1 LSITNAYLLK
11 QIVSYFPLRF
21 FGASFAF
28 AFLLLNLNEP
38 ITAMEGKAIVEI
50 THFLQVSTVEF
61 ENGLLMIGSRIS
73 PIENIE
79 ELQSNTTVNK
89 LPILFQ
95 SLFIIFFLTIA
106 TTVKTTIRNRLRIL
120 AFGGLCIIAFVLVES
135 LMITTFYHLGI
146 SDWRWSLWVTGV
158 TLTVITGGLIVDIA
172 LFSTITIPHPTKIK
186 PVLKRNYSRE
196 YVYLALVLAISTSL
210 LLAISSFLTIDQDI
224 ISSSLV
230 DYVHIYLWFN
240 LASIITISCW
250 ITNLIHGVV
259 PLTWKKRHRTGYQKY
274 DHGEKTAQSSRGN
287 DPNLLIDK
295 GDISDVSFSVS
306 FLIPAY
312 NEERIAGRCIESI
325 DRAAA
330 RYLGKIEVVFIND
343 GSTDGTELIVR
354 DAISNLK
361 HATGQ
366 LITIP
371 NSGKGYALAYGLKRT
386 SGDIVF
392 RTDAD
397 SVIDDNALTPMMRH
411 FKDPEVG
418 SVCGWVFPLEGIQ
431 NGFWLN
437 TQKVLCANYMYIKR
451 AQEVFDSIL
460 IQPGSST
467 AFRREALMRAGG
479 WADNI
484 FGEDGEIT
492 NRIARYGYRGVFEA
506 QSLVY
511 SEHPETLKGLMQQR
525 ARWGV
530 AFYHSRGRNLRLTT
544 EFRTPRSFLFI
555 WNLLQHGTRF
565 GRTMIWPYI
574 AASLTIGLLGLAFPN
589 MLSRAAPDE
598 IPWILIA
605 KIAGIQLLLTTVHLV
620 LYAYRLHKVKA
631 LSSLKYYPAIRL
643 VNMILNFV
651 VKPHVMAIMLSWS
664 SHWDSYTTQSFKE
677 LRKIVN
683 TSIDPLYPS
692 GVPETKLKTTA
703 MGAPVLHP

>member
-1 LSITNAYLLK
+1 
-11 QIVSYFPLRF
+11 
-21 FGASFAF
+21 
-28 AFLLLNLNEP
+28 LNLNET
-38 ITAMEGKAIVEI
+38 ITTLQGEAIVKI
-50 THFLQVSTVEF
+50 THFFQVSTVEF
-61 ENGLLMIGSRIS
+61 ENGLLMVGSQIS
-73 PIENIE
+73 PMENLE
-79 ELQSNTTVNK
+79 QLQSKTTANR

-106 TTVKTTIRNRLRIL
+106 TIVKTTIRNRLRIL
-120 AFGGLCIIAFVLVES
+120 AFGGLCIIAFIVVES
-135 LMITTFYHLGI
+135 SLITTFYHLGI
-146 SDWRWSLWVTGV
+146 SDWRWSMWVTGV
-158 TLTVITGGLIVDIA
+158 TLSVITGGLFVDMA
-172 LFSTITIPHPTKIK
+172 LFSTITIPHPTKIT
-186 PVLKRNYSRE
+186 PALKRNYSRE
-196 YVYLALVLAISTSL
+196 YIYLALVLAISTSL
-210 LLAISSFLTIDQDI
+210 LLAVSSFLTIDQVI
-224 ISSSLV
+224 ITSSIM

-240 LASIITISCW
+240 LSSIITISYW
-250 ITNLIHGVV
+250 ITNLIHDVV
-259 PLTWKKRHRTGYQKY
+259 PLTWKKRRITANRKY
-274 DHGEKTAQSSRGN
+274 DQGKNGQSLRNSKA
-287 DPNLLIDK
+287 NLLINT
-295 GDISDVSFSVS
+295 GDDSSNVSFSVS

-325 DRAAA
+325 DGAAA
-330 RYLGKIEVVFIND
+330 KYSGKVEIVFVND
-343 GSTDGTELIVR
+343 GSTDGTERIVR

-386 SGDIVF
+386 CGDIVF

-397 SVIDDNALTPMMRH
+397 SVIDNNALTPMMRH

-431 NGFWLN
+431 GGFWLN
-437 TQKVLCANYMYIKR
+437 TQMVLCANYMYIKR
-451 AQEVFDSIL
+451 AQEVFDSVL

-467 AFRREALMRAGG
+467 AFRREALMNAGG

-565 GRTMIWPYI
+565 GRTMIWPYM
-574 AASLTIGLLGLAFPN
+574 AASLTVGLLGLAFPN
-589 MLSRAAPDE
+589 MLSRAAPEE

-605 KIAGIQLLLTTVHLV
+605 KIAGIQLLLTTTHLV
-620 LYAYRLHKVKA
+620 LYGYRLRKVKA

-643 VNMILNFV
+643 VNMILNFI

-664 SHWDSYTTQSFKE
+664 SHWNSYTTESFKE
-677 LRKIVN
+677 LRKTVN

-692 GVPETKLKTTA
+692 GVPETTMKTTA
-703 MGAPVLHP
+703 IGAPVFQA